1 VRSKPRCVC
10 GAARACAAAARG
22 ADQRVCTRACL
33 ANYTS
38 TRARVRGV
46 LVRLCVVG
54 NYDCELLNSCAVALA
69 RATAPPIVLRMRTV
83 VVLLMD
89 WGRTWAPAQALADLI
104 ARVPAEQVAA
114 IRGQCG
120 AGKHFSERIYVLPAR
135 A

>member
-1 VRSKPRCVC
+1 MRC
-10 GAARACAAAARG
+10 
-22 ADQRVCTRACL
+22 
-33 ANYTS
+33 
-38 TRARVRGV
+38 V

-54 NYDCELLNSCAVALA
+54 NYDCELLHSCAVALA

-135 A
+135 V